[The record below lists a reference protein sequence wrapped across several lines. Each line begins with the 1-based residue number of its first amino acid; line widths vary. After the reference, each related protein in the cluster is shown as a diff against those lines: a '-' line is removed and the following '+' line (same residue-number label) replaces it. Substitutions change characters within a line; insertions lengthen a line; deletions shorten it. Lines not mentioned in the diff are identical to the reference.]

1 MYVSTGDHE
10 SARGQY
16 SAAARLYRTAGD
28 AGTAGLIEAK
38 AAGIAA

>member
-1 MYVSTGDHE
+1 MYVLTGDHE

-16 SAAARLYRTAGD
+16 SSAARLYRAAGD

-38 AAGIAA
+38 AAAIAA